1 MVDGYGMSPAVQKA
15 AAHTDTSQAGKCF
28 YVLGVLLCAWCVRQR
43 HQQRPGLPA
52 LVAATALSEP
62 DHRVRDAFA
71 GEKGTQLQAR
81 AMHPA
86 LQRADGAAGNL
97 GGILVRL
104 LLQHDHL

>member
-1 MVDGYGMSPAVQKA
+1 MPPDGHHRRPLAALLRDYSPPRSPKCVQLERELRQMSVVRDGERYGA
-15 AAHTDTSQAGKCF
+15 
-28 YVLGVLLCAWCVRQR
+28 LC
-43 HQQRPGLPA
+43 
-52 LVAATALSEP
+52 
-62 DHRVRDAFA
+62 RVGDAFA

-86 LQRADGAAGNL
+86 LQRADGAAGYL